1 MNKFKSVAIIYLF
14 SLALPLTALAQDT
27 TKLEN
32 PLGTRAGILGAQ
44 DVLARVASGLVF
56 ITGTLALLFII
67 IGGYMILSAAG
78 NSERFDKGKKTI
90 TYAIIGLLVTIS
102 SYQILANTINILTGV
117 AVNEEGAKLPE
128 FRNPATLIDPLGLTT
143 LPNGS
148 SPAFVFFGQ
157 RVIGFMV
164 NLLGVA
170 VVMMYVWGGLQ
181 WMLSAGSEDKI
192 SKAKKTLLYA
202 TIGAI
207 VVLSS
212 YLLIKFIFNPIAAT
226 LFTG

>member
-1 MNKFKSVAIIYLF
+1 
-14 SLALPLTALAQDT
+14 
-27 TKLEN
+27 
-32 PLGTRAGILGAQ
+32 
-44 DVLARVASGLVF
+44 
-56 ITGTLALLFII
+56 I

-226 LFTG
+226 LVTG